1 MRIGDKE
8 MRSELND
15 QELLLLYKE
24 SADISL
30 AAVLFSRYTHLVF
43 GLCMKYLKDEED
55 SRDAVMTIFEKL
67 IEDLKKHEISN
78 FKSWLYSVSKNHCLM
93 VLRKKTSENE
103 KIPDLLMKNEY
114 VLHLSSE
121 EDKELNLLKLDNC
134 MEKLVEQQRKC
145 IELFFLQEK
154 CYREIEANTGYSSNE
169 VKSFIQNGKR
179 NLKNCMERS
188 TDD

>member
-24 SADISL
+24 SADMSL
-30 AAVLFSRYTHLVF
+30 AAALFSRYTHMVF

-67 IEDLKKHEISN
+67 IEDLKKHEISY

-93 VLRKKTSENE
+93 ILRKKASENE
-103 KIPDLLMKNEY
+103 KFPDMLMQNEY

-145 IELFFLQEK
+145 IDLFFLQEK
-154 CYREIEANTGYSSNE
+154 CYREIEASTGYSSNE

-179 NLKNCMERS
+179 NLKNCMERR